1 MAIYHTRIKTYSR
14 AKAIPQLPQRH
25 IAVVICSPIP
35 TQVLATTTGV
45 GQASSNRV
53 AWHHLV
59 RQHGPMTHSASGPLQ
74 KRQSD
79 AATALCAETS
89 PSRCRTSLMTQSA
102 GTLPWISHI
111 A

>member
-53 AWHHLV
+53 AWHHLAH
-59 RQHGPMTHSASGPLQ
+59 RHGPMTRKHFGPLQ

-79 AATALCAETS
+79 AATARCAETS
-89 PSRCRTSLMTQSA
+89 PSRCRTNLMIPSA
-102 GTLPWISHI
+102 GI
-111 A
+111 